1 MSTLL
6 SQRPDLPESV
16 IDALLRGER
25 QEAIALL
32 QKEANLPR
40 EEARELVANYIL
52 LTPGLRMKDT
62 QPTTHWGI
70 MRWLIL
76 LQAIVVAIGYF
87 LFYHDQW

>member
-1 MSTLL
+1 MSTQLQ
-6 SQRPDLPESV
+6 QRPELPENV

-25 QEAIALL
+25 QEAISTL
-32 QKEANLPR
+32 QREANLPR
-40 EEARELVANYIL
+40 EEARELIATYIL

-62 QPTTHWGI
+62 QPTTPWGI

>member
-1 MSTLL
+1 MSTQL
-6 SQRPDLPESV
+6 SQRPELSESV

-25 QEAIALL
+25 QEAISLL

-40 EEARELVANYIL
+40 EEARELIATYIL

-62 QPTTHWGI
+62 QSHTPWGI
-70 MRWLIL
+70 MKWLIL

-87 LFYHDQW
+87 LFYRDQW